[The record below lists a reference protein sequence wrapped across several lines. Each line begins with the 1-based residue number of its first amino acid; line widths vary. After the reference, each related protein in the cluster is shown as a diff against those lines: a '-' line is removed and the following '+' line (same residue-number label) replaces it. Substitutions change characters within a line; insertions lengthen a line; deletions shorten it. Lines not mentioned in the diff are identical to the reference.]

1 MERDASSPIVAEL
14 LELLERAVYGVLLP
28 DVTYKER
35 LPDFLISYNGVHKLP
50 VIFGNPASILV
61 FNKHECL

>member
-1 MERDASSPIVAEL
+1 MIVAEL
-14 LELLERAVYGVLLP
+14 LVLLPRAVYGVLLL

-35 LPDFLISYNGVHKLP
+35 LPDFLISYNGVHMLP
-50 VIFGNPASILV
+50 VIFGSPASILV